1 MPDDDVS
8 PEDKKI
14 LLIFLHNK
22 LKESNAVARSLY
34 RKAFIESIDF
44 LDEMPDEA
52 KKYSIRAYIKFLK
65 EAKAKNQ
72 LQRLG
77 DS

>member
-1 MPDDDVS
+1 MPDEDVS

-22 LKESNAVARSLY
+22 LKESNAVLRSLY
-34 RKAFIESIDF
+34 KRGFIESIDL
-44 LDEMPDEA
+44 LDEMPEEA

>member
-22 LKESNAVARSLY
+22 LKESNAVLRSLY
-34 RKAFIESIDF
+34 KRGFIESIDL
-44 LDEMPDEA
+44 LDEMPEEA

-65 EAKAKNQ
+65 EATAKNQ